1 MPNNNRSN
9 VIIKNSIYLYIRMLI
24 TMGVGIYTSRVIL
37 QTLGE
42 VDFGLYNVV
51 SGVVVFIT
59 FISSALSS
67 STSRFLTFSL
77 GKQNTTEVNNIFRST
92 FSIHVIIGGIIF
104 ILLETI
110 GLLLFYQLNIPN
122 NRLTVCFW
130 VYQYAIFST
139 ILSLAV
145 IPFSA
150 SIIAHEKMNIYAYT
164 SMIDVILKL
173 LIVFI
178 IPYSSVDH
186 LFLYST
192 FIFIVNVIGAIIN
205 IVYCY
210 KNFPETSIQWLF
222 KKQYI
227 APIFKYCGWIIIGH
241 FSWLLSTQ
249 GLNFLLNIFC
259 GAAVNAS
266 RALSLQV
273 QSILSRFVQG
283 FQTALNPQITKSYAS
298 GDINYMHTLVF
309 NSSRYS
315 FLILFICSAPIY
327 IATDILLGIWLNK
340 VPEYTTQFVR
350 IILIGNLLDGL
361 INPLVISINS
371 TGKMQSTQLMQAIIY
386 IFSFFSQWLIL
397 YILHDPVMA
406 FGSYYI
412 FLFLIFIFRLIILKH
427 KISLSIKQYF
437 KTVCI
442 PLIIT
447 VITSISIYTIYDAVT
462 EMPSLINIIFIIII
476 TFITA
481 YFLGLKNKER
491 KFIIN
496 YIHKLSKK

>member
-1 MPNNNRSN
+1 MPNNKSN

-24 TMGVGIYTSRVIL
+24 TMGVGIYTSRIIL
-37 QTLGE
+37 QVLGE

-51 SGVVVFIT
+51 SGVVVFIA

-77 GKQNTTEVNNIFRST
+77 GKQEIKELSNTFRST
-92 FSIHVIIGGIIF
+92 FSIHIIIGGIIF

-110 GLLLFYQLNIPN
+110 GLFLFYQLNIPN

-130 VYQYAIFST
+130 VYQYAILST

-150 SIIAHEKMNIYAYT
+150 SIIAHEKMSIYAYT

-186 LFLYST
+186 LLLYST
-192 FIFIVNVIGAIIN
+192 FVFIVNVIGAIIN
-205 IVYCY
+205 VAYCY
-210 KNFPETSIQWLF
+210 KKFPETSIQWLF

-227 APIFKYCGWIIIGH
+227 NPIFKYCSWIIIGH

-259 GAAVNAS
+259 GAAVNAA

-298 GDINYMHTLVF
+298 GDINYMHTLIF

-386 IFSFFSQWLIL
+386 LFSFFTQWLIL
-397 YILHDPVMA
+397 HISHNPVMA

-412 FLFLIFIFRLIILKH
+412 FLFLIFISRLIILKY
-427 KISLSIKQYF
+427 KISLSIKQYI

-447 VITSISIYTIYDAVT
+447 AITSISIYTIYNKT
-462 EMPSLINIIFIIII
+462 IEMPPLINIVFTIII

-481 YFLGLKNKER
+481 WLLGLKQEER
-491 KFIIN
+491 KFIVN
-496 YIHKLSKK
+496 YTHKLSKK

>member
-1 MPNNNRSN
+1 
-9 VIIKNSIYLYIRMLI
+9 MLI
-24 TMGVGIYTSRVIL
+24 TMGVGIYTSRVIV

-51 SGVVVFIT
+51 SGVVVFIS
-59 FISSALSS
+59 FISTALSS

-77 GKQNTTEVNNIFRST
+77 GKQDLKELNNTFRST
-92 FSIHVIIGGIIF
+92 FSIHIIIGGIIF

-110 GLLLFYQLNIPN
+110 GLFLFYKLNIPS

-130 VYQYAIFST
+130 VYQYAILST
-139 ILSLAV
+139 ILSLAAV
-145 IPFSA
+145 PFSA
-150 SIIAHEKMNIYAYT
+150 SIIAHERMSIYAYT

-173 LIVFI
+173 IIVFI
-178 IPYSSVDH
+178 IPYSSIDH
-186 LFLYST
+186 LLLYST
-192 FIFIVNVIGAIIN
+192 FIFIMNVIGAIIN

-210 KNFPETSIQWLF
+210 KNFPETSTQWLF

-227 APIFKYCGWIIIGH
+227 SPIFKYCSWIIIGQ

-249 GLNFLLNIFC
+249 GLNFLLNIFY
-259 GAAVNAS
+259 GAAVNAA
-266 RALSLQV
+266 RALSIQI

-298 GDINYMHTLVF
+298 GDINYMHTLIF

-327 IATDILLGIWLNK
+327 IATDILLGIWLNQ

-371 TGKMQSTQLMQAIIY
+371 TGKMRSTQLMQAILY
-386 IFSFFSQWLIL
+386 MLSFLTQWLIL
-397 YILHDPVMA
+397 FTLHDPVMA

-412 FLFLIFIFRLIILKH
+412 FLFLIFIFRLIILKY
-427 KISLSIKQYF
+427 KIALSIKQYI

-447 VITSISIYTIYDAVT
+447 IIISISIYAIYNAT
-462 EMPSLINIIFIIII
+462 TKMSSLINISFIIII

-481 YFLGLKNKER
+481 YFLGLKKEER

-496 YIHKLSKK
+496 YIHKLNRK